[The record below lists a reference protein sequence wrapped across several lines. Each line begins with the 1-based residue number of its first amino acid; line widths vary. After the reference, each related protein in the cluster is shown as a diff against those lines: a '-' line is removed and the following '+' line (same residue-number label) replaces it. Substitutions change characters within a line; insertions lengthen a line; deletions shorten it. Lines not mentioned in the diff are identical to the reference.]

1 MNQSILIAEDEAI
14 LAYDLAETVEEAGFR
29 VEGPHPG
36 ISSAMLAFQ
45 KQKPDLAI
53 LDVELSDG
61 NVFNFART
69 LKAEDVPVIFHTGS
83 LSRQE
88 IVDRFPSA
96 IVRMKPCPP
105 TSMLDA
111 VGEALEP
118 Q

>member
-1 MNQSILIAEDEAI
+1 MSRRILIAEDEAI
-14 LAYDLAETVEEAGFR
+14 LAYDLAQTVEEAGFS

-36 ISSAMLAFQ
+36 ICDALLAFQ
-45 KQKPDLAI
+45 KKKPDLAI

-61 NVFNFART
+61 NVFSFARK

-83 LSRQE
+83 LTQQE
-88 IVDRFPSA
+88 IVDRFPDA

-105 TSMLDA
+105 SRMLDA
-111 VGEALEP
+111 VGKALEP

>member
-1 MNQSILIAEDEAI
+1 MGRRILIAEDEAMV
-14 LAYDLAETVEEAGFR
+14 AYDLAETVEAAGFR

-36 ISSAMLAFQ
+36 ISDAMLSFQ
-45 KQKPDLAI
+45 KEKPDLAI

-61 NVFNFART
+61 NVFSFART

-83 LSRQE
+83 FSRKE
-88 IVDRFPSA
+88 IANRFPNA
-96 IVRMKPCPP
+96 IVRVKPCPP

-111 VGEALEP
+111 VDEALEP